1 MANVYF
7 FGIGKYNYFLG
18 RNFRG
23 FLLGA
28 KMYLL
33 RQKKTTYFL
42 DHETLTFYFLVWK
55 RQAFWEVLDFCFR
68 PSTAALLLIYS
79 ALPWGTKQNFRSFWC
94 VVLFVPIGVEFR
106 GEKSW

>member
-7 FGIGKYNYFLG
+7 FGIEKYNYFLG

-23 FLLGA
+23 FFVRS
-28 KMYLL
+28 KNVSIET
-33 RQKKTTYFL
+33 KKKTYFL

-55 RQAFWEVLDFCFR
+55 RQAFWGVLNFCFR

-79 ALPWGTKQNFRSFWC
+79 ALPWGTKQNFRSFWY